1 MRINSV
7 QALWFRSESEN
18 SVMQILLSHRRIIV
32 GMTPVLTHPRLSDGV
47 EARAYQLLA
56 AKQAISGSTLLVMP
70 TGLGKTAVQWM
81 AMAEAIDGPG
91 RIVLVAPT
99 TGLVAQQAKMAKQ
112 FIKIDSERIVTLTG
126 QDRPQKREE
135 IWKDAKIVMATPH
148 VIRNDAR
155 NGRILLSEI
164 DLLIV
169 DEAHHATGSDSMA
182 QLGDMYLEASSKAL
196 VLAATAS
203 PGVKSSKVLE
213 VIQRLGIERLHVTK
227 RDDDLVQ
234 PYITA
239 MEIEKHELNL
249 PDEMLE
255 IIRPMRV
262 LESEEAEFLR
272 RGGFLTGSGRI
283 TTAAIEEAQKRA
295 SAAIGRGDARG
306 YDAAKRIGDLRRL
319 HRLLDLLDTQGL
331 KCAIMYLERA
341 RSDTDRKTKRFL
353 SLSAVSS
360 FLREYRTKDEHHPK
374 PALVVELVKKG
385 LSGEGK
391 VIIFT
396 EYRDTVDNLMRILEN
411 ESGIMPGRFVGQA
424 SKGSQIGMKQK
435 EQIAQ
440 LDRFREG
447 EINVL
452 VATSVGEEGL
462 DVPAADSVI
471 LYEPVPSAIRAIQ
484 RRGRT
489 ARQKDGDVHILIAKG
504 TRDEYVQQASLRREA
519 MMYRTLN
526 SLKNQSRLPRR
537 ALPKDDV
544 LAKFTI
550 DNEGAE
556 EFITS
561 EEKRLFRE
569 KEVEVKE
576 VSVKTE
582 NKSKPVILSNRPKA
596 QRSLADFAATP
607 AKEKQDDW
615 WKPVLDGTITHSRD
629 EEASSA
635 DAAKTETISM
645 SEEPDSNNLI
655 TIDHREGNST
665 LPAMLK
671 LYGHSIS
678 LENLTVG
685 DIRISD
691 RILIERKSAR
701 DLVDSLIDGRLIHQA
716 RRLHSAAPRP
726 LIIVESNETQR
737 VHPNAVHGAM
747 AWITLDLGLPVIMT
761 GSAEQTARFVSI
773 AAKREAR
780 VLDLLMTHVRK
791 KPIDAEKSAI
801 SAASAEIMSIINGE
815 LNEGVLSNKWT
826 DEVLTKR
833 AKILADLPGIGIN
846 TGKKIMA
853 VAGDIMGLCLLSEEQ
868 LTQIEGVS
876 SIQAKELYKFL
887 HGNS

>member
-1 MRINSV
+1 MGIDGLQDCVSGG
-7 QALWFRSESEN
+7 ESEYP
-18 SVMQILLSHRRIIV
+18 VMQILLSHRRSNTA
-32 GMTPVLTHPRLSDGV
+32 MTPVLSHPRLRDGV
-47 EARAYQLLA
+47 EARAYQLAA

-99 TGLVAQQAKMAKQ
+99 TGLVAQQARMAKQ
-112 FIKIDSERIVTLTG
+112 FLNIDPELIVTLTG
-126 QDRPQKREE
+126 QDRPVKREA

-182 QLGDMYLEASSKAL
+182 QLGDLYLEASPNAL

-227 RDDDLVQ
+227 REDDLVQ
-234 PYITA
+234 PYITS
-239 MEIEKHELNL
+239 MDIEKHELNL
-249 PDEMLE
+249 PDELLD
-255 IIRPMRV
+255 IIRPLRI

-272 RGGFLTGSGRI
+272 RGGFLTASGRI
-283 TTAAIEEAQKRA
+283 TTAAIEEAHRRA

-306 YDAAKRIGDLRRL
+306 YDAAKRIGDIRRL

-331 KCAIMYLERA
+331 RCAIMYIERA
-341 RSDTDRKTKRFL
+341 RADTDRKTKRFL
-353 SLSAVSS
+353 SLTAVANFYSENKS
-360 FLREYRTKDEHHPK
+360 KMEYHPK
-374 PALVVELVKKG
+374 PALVLDLVSKG
-385 LSGEGK
+385 LDGKGK
-391 VIIFT
+391 VIVFT
-396 EYRDTVDNLMRILEN
+396 EYRDTVDNLIQILEKQP
-411 ESGIMPGRFVGQA
+411 GTKPGRFVGQA
-424 SKGSQIGMKQK
+424 SKGSQLGMKQK

-440 LDRFREG
+440 LEKFKDG

-489 ARQKDGDVHILIAKG
+489 ARQKDGDVHILLAKG

-519 MMYRTLN
+519 LMYRTLET
-526 SLKNQSRLPRR
+526 LKNQSRLPRR
-537 ALPKDDV
+537 APPKSEI
-544 LAKFTI
+544 LAQFTI
-550 DNEGAE
+550 DGKSAE
-556 EFITS
+556 SFINN
-561 EEKRLFRE
+561 EEKRLFR
-569 KEVEVKE
+569 VKE
-576 VSVKTE
+576 IPKE
-582 NKSKPVILSNRPKA
+582 NPVTKSKATSKKVVASNRPKA
-596 QRSLADFAATP
+596 QKSLAEFSSP
-607 AKEKQDDW
+607 PIQAKKEDW
-615 WKPVLDGTITHSRD
+615 WKPVLDGTVTHSRD
-629 EEASSA
+629 EESA
-635 DAAKTETISM
+635 TAAAAMTEANSL
-645 SEEPDSNNLI
+645 SEENDSKNLI
-655 TIDHREGNST
+655 TIDHREANST

-671 LYGHSIS
+671 LHGHQIS
-678 LENLTVG
+678 MEHLTVG

-726 LIIVESNETQR
+726 LIIIESNETQR
-737 VHPNAVHGAM
+737 VHPNAIHGAM

-761 GSAEQTARFVSI
+761 GSPEQTARFVSI

-780 VLDLLMTHVRK
+780 VLDLLMNHARK
-791 KPIDAEKSAI
+791 KPMDAEKSVI
-801 SAASAEIMSIINGE
+801 KAASAEIMSIINGE
-815 LNEGVLSNKWT
+815 IDEGNLSKRWSN
-826 DEVLTKR
+826 EVLAQR
-833 AKILADLPGIGIN
+833 AKILAELPGIGV
-846 TGKKIMA
+846 TSAKKIMA
-853 VAGDIMGLCLLSEEQ
+853 VAGDIMGLCTMSEQE
-868 LTQIEGVS
+868 LTQIDGVS
-876 SIQAKELYKFL
+876 SIQAKDLFKFL

>member
-1 MRINSV
+1 
-7 QALWFRSESEN
+7 
-18 SVMQILLSHRRIIV
+18 MQILLSHRRAIT
-32 GMTPVLTHPRLSDGV
+32 GMTPVLSHPRLRDGV
-47 EARAYQLLA
+47 EARAYQLAA
-56 AKQAISGSTLLVMP
+56 AKQAISGSTLVVMP

-81 AMAEAIDGPG
+81 AMAEAVDGPG
-91 RIVLVAPT
+91 KIVLVAPT
-99 TGLVAQQAKMAKQ
+99 TGLVAQQAKMARQ
-112 FIKIDSERIVTLTG
+112 FLNIDSELIVTLTG
-126 QDRPQKREE
+126 QDRPVKREE

-213 VIQRLGIERLHVTK
+213 VIQRLGIERLHVT
-227 RDDDLVQ
+227 RREDDLVQ
-234 PYITA
+234 PYITS

-249 PDEMLE
+249 PDDLLE
-255 IIRPMRV
+255 IVRPLRI
-262 LESEEAEFLR
+262 LEAEEAEFLR
-272 RGGFLTGSGRI
+272 RGGFLMAAGRI
-283 TTAAIEEAQKRA
+283 TTAAIEEAQRRA

-331 KCAIMYLERA
+331 RCAIMYLERA
-341 RSDTDRKTKRFL
+341 RNDTVRKTKRFL
-353 SLSAVSS
+353 SLPAVAD
-360 FLREYRTKDEHHPK
+360 FFRESQNQNEKHPK
-374 PALVVELVKKG
+374 PALVLDLVTKG
-385 LSGEGK
+385 LAGGGK
-391 VIIFT
+391 VIVFT
-396 EYRDTVDNLMRILEN
+396 EYRDTVDNLMQILE
-411 ESGIMPGRFVGQA
+411 EQSGIKPGRFVGQA

-440 LDRFREG
+440 LERFKDG

-489 ARQKDGDVHILIAKG
+489 ARQKDGDVHILLAKG

-519 MMYRTLN
+519 LMYRTLDA
-526 SLKNQSRLPRR
+526 LKNQSRLPRR
-537 ALPKDDV
+537 TPPNSDV
-544 LAKFTI
+544 LAAFTV
-550 DNEGAE
+550 EKQGAE
-556 EFITS
+556 SFIKT
-561 EEKRLFRE
+561 EGKRLFR
-569 KEVEVKE
+569 VKE
-576 VSVKTE
+576 VVKE
-582 NKSKPVILSNRPKA
+582 S
-596 QRSLADFAATP
+596 TP
-607 AKEKQDDW
+607 AKAKATSKPYTPANRPRAQKSLAEFSSPPQKSKQEDW
-615 WKPVLDGTITHSRD
+615 WKPVLDGTVTHSRD
-629 EEASSA
+629 EESA
-635 DAAKTETISM
+635 TAAAAMTEADSL
-645 SEEPDSNNLI
+645 SEEKDSENMI
-655 TIDHREGNST
+655 TIDHREANST

-671 LYGHSIS
+671 LHGHQIS
-678 LENLTVG
+678 MEHLTVG

-716 RRLHSAAPRP
+716 RRLCSAAPRP

-747 AWITLDLGLPVIMT
+747 AWITLDLGLPVVMT
-761 GSAEQTARFVSI
+761 GSPEQTARFVSI

-780 VLDLLMTHVRK
+780 VLDLLMTHVRR
-791 KPIDAEKSAI
+791 KPKDAEKSAL
-801 SAASAEIMSIINGE
+801 SAASSEIMSIINGE
-815 LNEGVLSNKWT
+815 ADEGLLSKKWS
-826 DEVLTKR
+826 DEVLVKR
-833 AKILADLPGIGIN
+833 AKILAELPGIGAV
-846 TGKKIMA
+846 TAKKIMA
-853 VAGDIMGLCLLSEEQ
+853 VAGDIMGLCTMSEHE
-868 LTQIEGVS
+868 LTQIDGVS
-876 SIQAKELYKFL
+876 SIQANELFKFL
-887 HGNS
+887 HGSS